1 MGSLLV
7 RINVNDKGN
16 VAIQKLGK
24 NAEIAEKKIGKTGD
38 TLVKAFGTAAS
49 FLGLYKL
56 VGKLGEATEEVQKF
70 QDSMVKLRVVGDLT
84 EKTFASFD
92 KQIVNMLP
100 NVEHLPSSIAKG
112 SLELIKMG
120 YEGEKL
126 QKVLP
131 HALNLATYAGEDFTY
146 TAVNLART
154 MNVFSKSAEDAEA
167 VSNSLGRILNLT
179 ALDFQDFMKSMT
191 YAAPIAKNLGYSFEE
206 TAVFLGLLSDRS
218 IIGSRA
224 GTGLKNT
231 MLNLIDPAGKLSK
244 AFRGMDADSMSL
256 TEKLQKIDEAGVS
269 VSDMLKQFK
278 MIALPTAL
286 TLRDNTEEAVRLT
299 NTLKDTSFS
308 VAEASEEIRE
318 FSNPIQWSR
327 VWNSI
332 LRVGI
337 LLNEALGDE
346 QRSLAEKL
354 RRAFVDFGD
363 SVKENEE
370 DIRKFARGVERLLGF
385 LIDNSGTLLKLWG
398 LLWGH
403 KMLSSLLITKTGIT
417 GIGSALGLAT
427 KEANLLA
434 GALSRIALPAIGFQG
449 LMDYLTRLKEEEA
462 RMGRESAAEGYTKS
476 RVEDLKKIQNL
487 ISSAWVEEF
496 RRSGGQT
503 PSDDPR
509 KIKSSLETDIYKAM
523 TKYADKYGKI
533 AAEHDLRS
541 IKRLES
547 IILASETRFRGE
559 GRSVSKDKD
568 GGGGG
573 GGGGGKRKPLDA
585 DALEELKKKGI
596 LGLIED
602 GDSDSDSTQ
611 AVFDMIRMHSEAADG
626 ARKERLKKDIEYF
639 LKSEERRAKIEE
651 EANKKQEEHAEK
663 RREEFNSLI
672 ESSALFADSFINLLD
687 VINDKTL
694 EKTLTR
700 LDAEKTAVQNRLR
713 FETAGLEENSFR
725 RAMLTQKAFE
735 EEKRIDRK
743 MEKARDAAAAKEK
756 RRALFLAGINAAVAA
771 TDVLARQPA
780 TMMGKIAAALA
791 IGATATTFIAAIASK
806 KMWAGGIVEGEGN
819 RSSDSV
825 LTWLSKGERVLS
837 NDEIDR
843 VGGHNRLQ
851 QIIDN
856 SSNMKTSSKTV
867 IFQNCYGTRQFA
879 REVKELLEKEDSR
892 W

>member
-7 RINVNDKGN
+7 RIDVNDKGN
-16 VAIQKLGK
+16 IAIQKLGK
-24 NAEIAEKKIGKTGD
+24 NAEITEKKIGKTGD

-84 EKTFASFD
+84 EKAFASFD

-154 MNVFSKSAEDAEA
+154 MNVFGKSAEDAEA

-299 NTLKDTSFS
+299 NALKDTSFS

-559 GRSVSKDKD
+559 GRSVSRKDD
-568 GGGGG
+568 GGSGSGS
-573 GGGGGKRKPLDA
+573 GGGKRKPLDT

-611 AVFDMIRMHSEAADG
+611 AVFDMIRMHNEAADD

-651 EANKKQEEHAEK
+651 EANKKQEERAEK

-700 LDAEKTAVQNRLR
+700 LDAEKTAVQNRLQ

>member
-1 MGSLLV
+1 
-7 RINVNDKGN
+7 
-16 VAIQKLGK
+16 
-24 NAEIAEKKIGKTGD
+24 
-38 TLVKAFGTAAS
+38 
-49 FLGLYKL
+49 
-56 VGKLGEATEEVQKF
+56 
-70 QDSMVKLRVVGDLT
+70 
-84 EKTFASFD
+84 
-92 KQIVNMLP
+92 
-100 NVEHLPSSIAKG
+100 
-112 SLELIKMG
+112 
-120 YEGEKL
+120 
-126 QKVLP
+126 
-131 HALNLATYAGEDFTY
+131 
-146 TAVNLART
+146 
-154 MNVFSKSAEDAEA
+154 
-167 VSNSLGRILNLT
+167 
-179 ALDFQDFMKSMT
+179 
-191 YAAPIAKNLGYSFEE
+191 
-206 TAVFLGLLSDRS
+206 
-218 IIGSRA
+218 
-224 GTGLKNT
+224 
-231 MLNLIDPAGKLSK
+231 
-244 AFRGMDADSMSL
+244 DSMSL

-299 NTLKDTSFS
+299 NKLKDMGFS
-308 VAEASEEIRE
+308 IAEASEEIRE

-354 RRAFVDFGD
+354 RKTFVDFGD

-370 DIRKFARGVERLLGF
+370 SIRKFARVVERLLGF
-385 LIDNSGTLLKLWG
+385 LIDNSETLLKLWG
-398 LLWGH
+398 LLWGQ
-403 KMLSSLLITKTGIT
+403 KMLSSLLTAKTGIT

-462 RMGRESAAEGYTKS
+462 RKGRESAAEGYTKS
-476 RVEDLKKIQNL
+476 RVEDLKKIQSL

-509 KIKSSLETDIYKAM
+509 KIKSSLEIDIYKAM
-523 TKYADKYGKI
+523 SKYADKYGKI
-533 AAEHDLRS
+533 AADHDLRS

-547 IILASETRFRGE
+547 IILASEARFRGE

-568 GGGGG
+568 GGSGSGGG
-573 GGGGGKRKPLDA
+573 VKREPLDA
-585 DALEELKKKGI
+585 DALEKLKKKGI
-596 LGLIED
+596 LGLIKD

-611 AVFDMIRMHSEAADG
+611 AVFDMIRMHDEAADD

-639 LKSEERRAKIEE
+639 LKSEERREKLKK
-651 EANKKQEEHAEK
+651 EADKKQKEREEK

-700 LDAEKTAVQNRLR
+700 LDAEKTAVQNRLQ

-743 MEKARDAAAAKEK
+743 MEKARDEAAAKEK

-771 TDVLARQPA
+771 TDVLARQPT

-856 SSNMKTSSKTV
+856 SSNTKTSSKTV

>member
-16 VAIQKLGK
+16 IAIEKLGK

-38 TLVKAFGTAAS
+38 TLLKAFGTAAS

-70 QDSMVKLRVVGDLT
+70 QDAMVKLRVVGDLT
-84 EKTFASFD
+84 EKSFASFD
-92 KQIVNMLP
+92 KQVVNMLP

-154 MNVFSKSAEDAEA
+154 MNVFGKSAEDAEA
-167 VSNSLGRILNLT
+167 VSNALGRILNLT

-231 MLNLIDPAGKLSK
+231 MLNLIDPAKKLSK
-244 AFRGMDADSMSL
+244 AFKGMDVDSMSL

-299 NTLKDTSFS
+299 NALKDMNFS
-308 VAEASEEIRE
+308 IADASEEIRE
-318 FSNPIQWSR
+318 FSNPMQWSR

-332 LRVGI
+332 LRAGI

-370 DIRKFARGVERLLGF
+370 SIRKFARVVERLLGF
-385 LIDNSGTLLKLWG
+385 LINNSETLLKLWG
-398 LLWGH
+398 LLWGR
-403 KMLSSLLITKTGIT
+403 KMLSSLLTTKTGIT

-427 KEANLLA
+427 KQANLLV

-449 LMDYLTRLKEEEA
+449 LMDYLTWLKEEEA
-462 RMGRESAAEGYTKS
+462 RKGRESAAEGYTKS
-476 RVEDLKKIQNL
+476 RVEDLKKIQDL
-487 ISSAWVEEF
+487 IRSAWLEEF
-496 RRSGGQT
+496 KRSGGQT

-509 KIKSSLETDIYKAM
+509 KIKSSLEIDIYKAM

-541 IKRLES
+541 KRRLES
-547 IILASETRFRGE
+547 IILASETRLRGE
-559 GRSVSKDKD
+559 GRSVSRDDDDD
-568 GGGGG
+568 GPPSPPPP
-573 GGGGGKRKPLDA
+573 RKPLDT
-585 DALEELKKKGI
+585 DALEKLKKKGI
-596 LGLIED
+596 LGLIKD

-611 AVFDMIRMHSEAADG
+611 AVFNMIHMHDEAADD

-639 LKSEERRAKIEE
+639 LKSEERREKLKKEADKKQKKREE
-651 EANKKQEEHAEK
+651 E
-663 RREEFNSLI
+663 RREEFKSLI

-687 VINDKTL
+687 VINDAAL

-700 LDAEKTAVQNRLR
+700 LDAEKTALQNRLQ

-771 TDVLARQPA
+771 TDVLARQPT

-856 SSNMKTSSKTV
+856 SSNTKTSSKTV

>member
-16 VAIQKLGK
+16 IAIEKLGK
-24 NAEIAEKKIGKTGD
+24 NAQIAEKKIGKTGD

-70 QDSMVKLRVVGDLT
+70 QDSMVKLRVIGDLT

-154 MNVFSKSAEDAEA
+154 MNVFGKSAEDAEA

-278 MIALPTAL
+278 MIALPAAL

-299 NTLKDTSFS
+299 NALKDTSFS

-363 SVKENEE
+363 SIKENEE

-385 LIDNSGTLLKLWG
+385 LINNSETLLKLWG
-398 LLWGH
+398 LLWGQ
-403 KMLSSLLITKTGIT
+403 KMLNSLLITKTGIT
-417 GIGSALGLAT
+417 GISSALGLAT

-476 RVEDLKKIQNL
+476 RVEDLKKIQSL

-509 KIKSSLETDIYKAM
+509 KIKSSLEIDIYKAM

-533 AAEHDLRS
+533 AADHDLKS
-541 IKRLES
+541 IKKLES
-547 IILASETRFRGE
+547 IILASETKFRGE

-568 GGGGG
+568 GGSGG

-596 LGLIED
+596 LGLIKD

-611 AVFDMIRMHSEAADG
+611 AVFDMIRMHNEAADD

-639 LKSEERRAKIEE
+639 LKSEERREKIKEK
-651 EANKKQEEHAEK
+651 ANKKQKEREEE

-700 LDAEKTAVQNRLR
+700 LDAEKTAVQNRLQ

>member
-16 VAIQKLGK
+16 IAIEKLGK
-24 NAEIAEKKIGKTGD
+24 NAQIAEKKIGKTGD
-38 TLVKAFGTAAS
+38 ALVKAFGTAAS

-154 MNVFSKSAEDAEA
+154 MNVFGKSAEDAEA
-167 VSNSLGRILNLT
+167 VSNALGRILNLT

-206 TAVFLGLLSDRS
+206 VITFLGLLSDRS

-231 MLNLIDPAGKLSK
+231 MLNLIDPAGKLSNVFK
-244 AFRGMDADSMSL
+244 GMDVDSMSL

-286 TLRDNTEEAVRLT
+286 TLKDNTEEAVRLT
-299 NTLKDTSFS
+299 NALKDMSFS
-308 VAEASEEIRE
+308 VADASEEIRE
-318 FSNPIQWSR
+318 FSNPMQWSR

-370 DIRKFARGVERLLGF
+370 SIRKFARGVERLLGF

-462 RMGRESAAEGYTKS
+462 KKGRESAAEGYTKS
-476 RVEDLKKIQNL
+476 RVEDLKKIQSL

-509 KIKSSLETDIYKAM
+509 KIKSSLEIDIYKAM
-523 TKYADKYGKI
+523 SKYADRYGKI
-533 AAEHDLRS
+533 AADHDLRS

-547 IILASETRFRGE
+547 IILASETRLRGE
-559 GRSVSKDKD
+559 GGSVSRDDDDD
-568 GGGGG
+568 GPPSPPPP
-573 GGGGGKRKPLDA
+573 RKPLGT

-596 LGLIED
+596 LGLIKD

-611 AVFDMIRMHSEAADG
+611 AVFDMIHMYDEATDD

-639 LKSEERRAKIEE
+639 LKSEERRAEIEKEANRKQKEREE
-651 EANKKQEEHAEK
+651 E

-672 ESSALFADSFINLLD
+672 DSSALFADSFINLLD
-687 VINDKTL
+687 VINDAAL

-700 LDAEKTAVQNRLR
+700 LDAEKTALQNRLQ
-713 FETAGLEENSFR
+713 FETAGLEENSFK
-725 RAMLTQKAFE
+725 RAMLSQRAFE
-735 EEKRIDRK
+735 EERRIDRK
-743 MEKARDAAAAKEK
+743 MEKARDVAAAKEK

-856 SSNMKTSSKTV
+856 SSNTKTSSKTV

>member
-154 MNVFSKSAEDAEA
+154 MNVFGKSAEDAEA

-206 TAVFLGLLSDRS
+206 VIVFLGLLSDRS

-244 AFRGMDADSMSL
+244 AFKGMDADSMSL

-299 NTLKDTSFS
+299 NALKDTSFS
-308 VAEASEEIRE
+308 VADASEEIRE

-403 KMLSSLLITKTGIT
+403 KMLSSLLTTKGGIT

-427 KEANLLA
+427 TKANLLV

-462 RMGRESAAEGYTKS
+462 RKGRESAAEGYTKS
-476 RVEDLKKIQNL
+476 RVEDLKKIQSL

-509 KIKSSLETDIYKAM
+509 KIKSSLEIDIYKAM
-523 TKYADKYGKI
+523 SKYADKYGKI
-533 AAEHDLRS
+533 AADHDLRS

-547 IILASETRFRGE
+547 IILASEARFRGE

-568 GGGGG
+568 DGGGGG
-573 GGGGGKRKPLDA
+573 GVKREPLDT

-596 LGLIED
+596 LGLIKD

-611 AVFDMIRMHSEAADG
+611 AVFDMIRMHNEAADD

-639 LKSEERRAKIEE
+639 LKSEERREKMEK
-651 EANKKQEEHAEK
+651 EADKKQKEREEK

-672 ESSALFADSFINLLD
+672 ESSALFAESFINLLD

-700 LDAEKTAVQNRLR
+700 LDAEKTAVQNRLQ

-780 TMMGKIAAALA
+780 TMMGKIAAAIA

-856 SSNMKTSSKTV
+856 SSNTKTSSKTV